1 MAPLCHL
8 YRPPLWPLYGTCS
21 GTCNGLGTSMA
32 PLWPLYGTC
41 NVIGPSM
48 ALLCPLYGTCNG
60 TSNGIGTSM
69 APLWHLYGTSMAPL
83 WHLNGTSMAPLWHLQ
98 WCLYGPGLP
107 WMVSQVLCTQ
117 QKMCFALT

>member
-32 PLWPLYGTC
+32 PLLPLYGTC

-69 APLWHLYGTSMAPL
+69 APLWHL
-83 WHLNGTSMAPLWHLQ
+83 Q